1 MNWRSGSG
9 LASLLV
15 VLAGLS
21 YGQTMHATALPA
33 SPAPQSQDV
42 VPRMLEVT
50 WSAGPPMPQGMQD
63 NQVALIHSWIV
74 SAGGFCG
81 GYDDDWKPGK
91 YPRGFLNRVWGL
103 NLTEMGE
110 GWQAL
115 PPLPGAARQAMQG
128 TRVNDALYCWGGF
141 SYTEPYTYNDG
152 FRLSRRDG
160 QWNWDT
166 VPPLPS
172 PAAWGGGCALGSRV
186 YLLGGADYDSE
197 RFYTHADRSG
207 DVRGLGNRLIM
218 FDTDTPEAGWRA
230 MAPCPGAPRCLAST
244 AVVDG
249 MAYFIGGVAVA
260 PESGAFCN
268 VVDSWRYDPAKNS
281 WERLRDM
288 PISGSGGSSGLI
300 VYKERYILLPCGY
313 QYDTLMRPDGRIE
326 PKYGTPSA
334 VERTWKN
341 HPRVATTHYF
351 NHFYVYDTRTNLYG
365 TATALP
371 CDDVATIT
379 VVEGDTA
386 YMFPGETAG
395 FVWGG
400 EYFGHH
406 PEFVLKGDLKELD
419 WE

>member
-1 MNWRSGSG
+1 
-9 LASLLV
+9 
-15 VLAGLS
+15 
-21 YGQTMHATALPA
+21 
-33 SPAPQSQDV
+33 
-42 VPRMLEVT
+42 
-50 WSAGPPMPQGMQD
+50 
-63 NQVALIHSWIV
+63 
-74 SAGGFCG
+74 
-81 GYDDDWKPGK
+81 
-91 YPRGFLNRVWGL
+91 
-103 NLTEMGE
+103 
-110 GWQAL
+110 
-115 PPLPGAARQAMQG
+115 
-128 TRVNDALYCWGGF
+128 
-141 SYTEPYTYNDG
+141 
-152 FRLSRRDG
+152 
-160 QWNWDT
+160 
-166 VPPLPS
+166 
-172 PAAWGGGCALGSRV
+172 
-186 YLLGGADYDSE
+186 
-197 RFYTHADRSG
+197 
-207 DVRGLGNRLIM
+207 
-218 FDTDTPEAGWRA
+218 
-230 MAPCPGAPRCLAST
+230 
-244 AVVDG
+244 

-281 WERLRDM
+281 WERLRDI

-395 FVWGG
+395 FVWGRVLRPSSRIRAQGRPERARLGVGADVEVVSVANCALTATPGRARSMHCRRSADEHGPVPRQEFSIGCQTAPQRTALDRGTSHTTIG
-400 EYFGHH
+400 EWGQS
-406 PEFVLKGDLKELD
+406 GT
-419 WE
+419 